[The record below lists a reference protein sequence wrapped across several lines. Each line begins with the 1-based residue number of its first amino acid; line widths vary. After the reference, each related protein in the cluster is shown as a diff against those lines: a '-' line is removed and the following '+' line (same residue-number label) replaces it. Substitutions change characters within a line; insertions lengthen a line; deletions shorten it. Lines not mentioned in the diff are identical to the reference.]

1 MAALHERL
9 RFDTANGQV
18 LDDQRRYL
26 LLRTDVLMGLFDGLS
41 ETMRAEALRAFGR
54 SVAEHGADSVRAYAA
69 SAGTA
74 ALPAMMEDAA
84 ASLGWGRWR
93 IETAAAPERRAINA
107 VAAEPTADDP
117 ADASLN
123 LQVDNSPF
131 AAAATPGTGP
141 ACHAIAGMLEAL
153 AAALWNEPAHARE
166 IHCAAVHGGR
176 TCRFE
181 ATPALA
187 VDERA
192 SIEQDKASSSP

>member
-93 IETAAAPERRAINA
+93 IETTATAGRRAVDPA
-107 VAAEPTADDP
+107 AAEPTADDP
-117 ADASLN
+117 ADARLH

-131 AAAATPGTGP
+131 AAGATAGTGP

-153 AAALWNEPAHARE
+153 ATALWNAPAHARE
-166 IHCAAVHGGR
+166 THCAAAHGGL
-176 TCRFE
+176 TCRFV
-181 ATPALA
+181 ATPVRAD
-187 VDERA
+187 DEGSDRA
-192 SIEQDKASSSP
+192 GIASSPP